1 MEQSFILPGGSA
13 VRMEFLKRFTG
24 VDRRLIVLEG
34 DKNGKRMDAAVQ
46 TMTWKSIRLM
56 DRLRVFY
63 DGDGRTSGIRL

>member
-1 MEQSFILPGGSA
+1 
-13 VRMEFLKRFTG
+13 MEFLKRFTG